1 MLLLL
6 MLLLLLQV
14 MVILTATADLSEM
27 IRLWNS
33 PNNPSYVAPA
43 TGGRLHAS

>member
-1 MLLLL
+1 
-6 MLLLLLQV
+6 MLLLLLLLLLL
-14 MVILTATADLSEM
+14 MAILTATADLSEM

-33 PNNPSYVAPA
+33 PNNPSYVPPA